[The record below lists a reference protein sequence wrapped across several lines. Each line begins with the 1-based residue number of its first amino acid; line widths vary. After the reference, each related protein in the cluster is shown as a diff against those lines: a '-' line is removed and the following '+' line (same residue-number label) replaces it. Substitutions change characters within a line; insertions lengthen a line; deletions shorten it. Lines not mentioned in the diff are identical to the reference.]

1 MDEGLRSE
9 LSKQGVFTTTL
20 EELYNWGRKN
30 SIWPLGFGLACCAIE
45 MIAAS
50 MARYDLA
57 RFGAEVFRPSP
68 RQADLMI
75 VAGTVTKKMAPQVVR
90 LYNQMPEPK
99 YVIAMGACAISGG
112 PFKQG
117 YNVLKGIDRYIPV
130 DVHIPGCPPR
140 PEALLHA
147 FMTLQRKID
156 EQALTG
162 AQRPRHLVAEAPS
175 EFPVPEYGEHD
186 LEPPSNPAVW
196 QPPTT
201 GARENSRRGAL
212 WKRWNKSKPAWKPR
226 CRGRRVEIVPNDSPA
241 GQRSL
246 LVDNAHALAV
256 ARFLRDDPALRLDYA
271 SNVTG
276 VDWLDT
282 VVQEKRKVK
291 QVIEG
296 VEREIEETIEHKKAG
311 YLEVVYHLYSMELKH
326 GPVILRLRTA
336 NRTDNAR
343 VPSLTPVWRGAEFQ
357 EREAYD
363 LYGIIFDGH
372 PDLRRILMWDEFK
385 DFPMRKD
392 YVEPDDYEY
401 EPTPHDE
408 VLEKA
413 QRHYPG

>member
-1 MDEGLRSE
+1 
-9 LSKQGVFTTTL
+9 
-20 EELYNWGRKN
+20 
-30 SIWPLGFGLACCAIE
+30 
-45 MIAAS
+45 
-50 MARYDLA
+50 
-57 RFGAEVFRPSP
+57 
-68 RQADLMI
+68 MI

-186 LEPPSNPAVW
+186 LEPPNNPAVW
-196 QPPTT
+196 QPPALVQGENKRERVYCGDHWSKSRHAIEAAVP
-201 GARENSRRGAL
+201 GASLSRSCPTPVL
-212 WKRWNKSKPAWKPR
+212 
-226 CRGRRVEIVPNDSPA
+226 A
-241 GQRSL
+241 GQPSL

-256 ARFLRDDPALRLDYA
+256 ARFLREDPVLAAGLRLQRHGRGLA
-271 SNVTG
+271 RRVI
-276 VDWLDT
+276 
-282 VVQEKRKVK
+282 QEKRKVK

-296 VEREIEETIEHKKAG
+296 VEREIEQTTEHKKPG

-326 GPVILRLRTA
+326 GPLILRLRTA

-363 LYGIIFDGH
+363 LYGIIFEGH

-413 QRHYPG
+413 RRHYPTSSQDVRVIQMQKVELLAASASE